1 MRNLIRGA
9 TLVLIIVVFILTGCA
24 TAKLTKN
31 RQSHTLT
38 EQTKSGTTAGAAGE
52 RSEMT
57 ARRAGEVLTGQT
69 TASLTQEGIPESEAK
84 VDVPIQNLLNLPDGA
99 GYTAKDGQASVSVQR
114 NGDNITVTGKCDSI
128 ARQCLFYER
137 EVFRQHSEVDS
148 LKRVI
153 SRMEQTSNRSDETY
167 KVESDAAQSIKEKP
181 PATWYKWL
189 LVGFVGGLL
198 LTSPLKKLK
207 NRILTFLK

>member
-1 MRNLIRGA
+1 M
-9 TLVLIIVVFILTGCA
+9 
-24 TAKLTKN
+24 
-31 RQSHTLT
+31 
-38 EQTKSGTTAGAAGE
+38 
-52 RSEMT
+52 
-57 ARRAGEVLTGQT
+57 
-69 TASLTQEGIPESEAK
+69 P
-84 VDVPIQNLLNLPDGA
+84 
-99 GYTAKDGQASVSVQR
+99 
-114 NGDNITVTGKCDSI
+114 
-128 ARQCLFYER
+128 FYER
-137 EVFRQHSEVDS
+137 EVFRQRSEVDS

-153 SRMEQTSNRSDETY
+153 SGWNRRATGVMKP

>member
-1 MRNLIRGA
+1 MRNPIRGA
-9 TLVLIIVVFILTGCA
+9 TLVLIMAVFILTGCA
-24 TAKLTKN
+24 TVKSTKN

-38 EQTKSGTTAGAAGE
+38 EQTKSGTTTGATGE
-52 RSEMT
+52 QSDVT
-57 ARRAGEVLTGQT
+57 AQRTGELLQEQT
-69 TASLTQEGIPESEAK
+69 ITALIREAIPESEAK

-137 EVFRQHSEVDS
+137 EVFRQRSEVDS

-167 KVESDAAQSIKEKP
+167 KVESDVAQSIKENLP
-181 PATWYKWL
+181 L
-189 LVGFVGGLL
+189 HGINGF
-198 LTSPLKKLK
+198 
-207 NRILTFLK
+207 

>member
-1 MRNLIRGA
+1 MAIISRLRVNV
-9 TLVLIIVVFILTGCA
+9 TLSPGNAFFTSVRCFD
-24 TAKLTKN
+24 
-31 RQSHTLT
+31 S
-38 EQTKSGTTAGAAGE
+38 AA
-52 RSEMT
+52 
-57 ARRAGEVLTGQT
+57 
-69 TASLTQEGIPESEAK
+69 
-84 VDVPIQNLLNLPDGA
+84 
-99 GYTAKDGQASVSVQR
+99 
-114 NGDNITVTGKCDSI
+114 
-128 ARQCLFYER
+128 
-137 EVFRQHSEVDS
+137 EVDS

>member
-1 MRNLIRGA
+1 
-9 TLVLIIVVFILTGCA
+9 
-24 TAKLTKN
+24 
-31 RQSHTLT
+31 
-38 EQTKSGTTAGAAGE
+38 
-52 RSEMT
+52 MT
-57 ARRAGEVLTGQT
+57 AQRTGELLQGQT
-69 TASLTQEGIPESEAK
+69 ITALTREGIPESEAK

-114 NGDNITVTGKCDSI
+114 HGDNITVTGKCDSI

-137 EVFRQHSEVDS
+137 EVFRQRSEVDS

-153 SRMEQTSNRSDETY
+153 SRMEQRASQSDEFY
-167 KVESDAAQSIKEKP
+167 NEDSDAVQNIKEKP

-189 LVGFVGGLL
+189 LVGFVASLL

-207 NRILTFLK
+207 NRVLTFIK